1 MEGFLGRIGKLRALG
16 LADHILEVRLA
27 HSLLDNVADDRAAV
41 TGATSPYVERT
52 LLRLL
57 DQIVDR
63 REIAVAAL
71 QDFFVNTRRKT
82 GDSVINGNRLI
93 ARERSGAYSGIAPRL

>member
-16 LADHILEVRLA
+16 LADHFLEVRLA

-57 DQIVDR
+57 DQ
-63 REIAVAAL
+63 IAVAAL